1 MTPMRNRF
9 KFRALS
15 LLCTLA
21 LLTGLLTVPASA
33 ADTPDAWAAGE
44 AIGRASCRER
54 V

>member
-1 MTPMRNRF
+1 MRNRF

-21 LLTGLLTVPASA
+21 LLTGLLTAPASA

-44 AIGRASCRER
+44 VER
-54 V
+54 